1 MLRSPP
7 GCRTQDCL
15 GMGKLLPSHWI
26 PLKQAFHLK
35 ISFSEDFF
43 FQKEFFCDRI
53 LHWERVRDA
62 CFRKSAD
69 LISCLS
75 CTYICDI
82 CCYQPKLQRTKNI
95 FNILSFFLF
104 LAMQSARFGSEL
116 EPGIG
121 SRWASLAGRIFP
133 TRGGLGCGGYGGV
146 RCQWI
151 CQLDEHGTF
160 QLLNPSSSDEW
171 FPSEFPPKFAL

>member
-1 MLRSPP
+1 MRASE
-7 GCRTQDCL
+7 RCL
-15 GMGKLLPSHWI
+15 
-26 PLKQAFHLK
+26 
-35 ISFSEDFF
+35 
-43 FQKEFFCDRI
+43 
-53 LHWERVRDA
+53 

-121 SRWASLAGRIFP
+121 TRWASLAGRIFP

>member
-1 MLRSPP
+1 MLRLPP
-7 GCRTQDCL
+7 GCSTQDCL
-15 GMGKLLPSHWI
+15 GMGKLLPSHWN

-43 FQKEFFCDRI
+43 FKRNSFVTVSYIESEWEMPALEKVQIWSAVSLARTYVTSVATSPNCSARKTFSTFF
-53 LHWERVRDA
+53 L
-62 CFRKSAD
+62 
-69 LISCLS
+69 
-75 CTYICDI
+75 
-82 CCYQPKLQRTKNI
+82 
-95 FNILSFFLF
+95 FFLF
-104 LAMQSARFGSEL
+104 LAMQSARFGSKL